1 MSQLDGRHVAPLP
14 HSAVDMA
21 GDTMQ
26 RATIDCISKTLPPQL
41 ASQAALEQS
50 DDATQCHGRRQISIN
65 GNARW
70 AEARIKITRMT
81 LTIKRDRNWNS
92 FQLANSAP
100 PLSVTGSAIAP
111 SARMHERVGDLA
123 PSAVESH
130 KPPASLPKRG
140 SGRDACGS
148 ASVDT
153 PTTSSCYP

>member
-1 MSQLDGRHVAPLP
+1 MRVQGIALKCVITIEVILYKYSRQKPGP
-14 HSAVDMA
+14 HQKQPQSKIT
-21 GDTMQ
+21 TMLMHI
-26 RATIDCISKTLPPQL
+26 IDISWN
-41 ASQAALEQS
+41 S
-50 DDATQCHGRRQISIN
+50 
-65 GNARW
+65 W
-70 AEARIKITRMT
+70 AEAPIKIARMI
-81 LTIKRDRNWNS
+81 LTIKLDGTWSS

-100 PLSVTGSAIAP
+100 PLSVTGSAIAL